1 MSSSTVSAEQK
12 LVDLLGS
19 AASYN
24 DKGVEWYRHTPEK
37 MAEMQLGFQT
47 DQLALTKEIGASRL
61 GGALLSAIESGA
73 AARDWSGEYAALA
86 EQVLGLRRHGS

>member
-1 MSSSTVSAEQK
+1 MSSNPVPAEQK

-24 DKGVEWYRHTPEK
+24 DKGVEWCRHSPEK
-37 MAEMQLGFQT
+37 VAEMQLGFQAE
-47 DQLALTKEIGASRL
+47 QIALAKEIGASRL
-61 GGALLSAIESGA
+61 GDVLRSAIETGA

-86 EQVLGLRRHGS
+86 EQILGVRRHGP